1 MKKILKSVM
10 ALAIAA
16 MTFTACEDV
25 PEPYPTPNPNSGSS
39 TENLQGTGTAADPF
53 NVAAARAYIKDGG
66 DANATVYVKGKI
78 VSIEEIGGS
87 YGNATYTISDD
98 GTSTNALKVYRG
110 YGLDGAKFTGNEI
123 KEGDDVVIAGK
134 LINYSGTYE
143 FAQGNTIVSLNGT
156 GGSGG
161 GETEGAT
168 GDGTLENP
176 FNAIAA
182 ANTAKAL
189 GSGNTSDKAYYI
201 KGKVVSIATDKNG
214 NAQNFDYGTYG
225 NASFYISDD
234 GKEANQFYC
243 YRILYL
249 GNKKWTSGAGDVLKV
264 GDEVIVC
271 AKLTLYNTT
280 PETAQNEGYLYSL
293 NGKTEGGGGETPQ
306 PSGDQGSIDA
316 PKTVAEALAVINA
329 MEDGATTDAN
339 YYVKGK
345 VAKVATA
352 AEDIGPNSS
361 SGKNYKD
368 INYYISID
376 GTESNTIY
384 VYRGKNLNNTD
395 FTSAD
400 QLKVGD
406 EVIVYGKLQKY
417 KNSKTNEIVPE
428 MASGNYLVKTSNTGS
443 TPGGDNPGGGGEVS
457 GNSIS
462 IDFSSQGFENAQE
475 VTTITLT
482 DGTTLTLDGGGNNNT
497 PKYYNSGTA
506 IRLYPKNTMTVAASK
521 NISSIVLTCST
532 NNAEG
537 NVSATPGTVAVDGTT
552 ITISGIN
559 AKSTVIADT
568 HTGTGAASQLR
579 ISNLKI
585 TYAQ

>member
-316 PKTVAEALAVINA
+316 PKTVAEVLAVINA